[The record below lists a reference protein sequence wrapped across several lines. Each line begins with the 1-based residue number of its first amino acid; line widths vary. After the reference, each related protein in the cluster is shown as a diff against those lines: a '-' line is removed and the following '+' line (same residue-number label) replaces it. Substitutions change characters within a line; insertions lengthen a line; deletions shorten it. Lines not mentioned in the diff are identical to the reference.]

1 MLKYGSSH
9 LTMRNLM
16 VVTWP
21 SWWNVTNP
29 SSYWEIP
36 WSSRD
41 AHGEAWLIPPHHEKS
56 HGRHVILMV
65 KYDTSIFTMR
75 NLMVTMWCSWW
86 NMAHPTSP
94 GEISWLSH
102 DAHGE
107 LWLLYLHHEKSHGH
121 HVMLMMKHGSCHLT
135 MRNHMVIMWCSWW
148 NMAPPSSPS
157 EISWSPCGAHG
168 ETWIILP
175 HHEKSHSHQLVL
187 MVKYAFFILISVS
200 YTSYTYLSTN
210 IWKWINIYT
219 YYRYISSYISP
230 WDFSWSPRDAHGETC
245 LHPYHQEKSHGHHVM
260 LMVKYAIAVPSW
272 PHDQK
277 G

>member
-1 MLKYGSSH
+1 MYIINLFPDIVHRKISH
-9 LTMRNLM
+9 GH
-16 VVTWP
+16 TWC
-21 SWWNVTNP
+21 SWWNITPP
-29 SSYWEIP
+29 SSPGKIS
-36 WSSRD
+36 WSPSD
-41 AHGEAWLIPPHHEKS
+41 AHGETWLIPPHHEKS

-94 GEISWLSH
+94 GEISWSSH

-187 MVKYAFFILISVS
+187 MVKYAFFYSYFCILYI
-200 YTSYTYLSTN
+200 L
-210 IWKWINIYT
+210 
-219 YYRYISSYISP
+219 YIS
-230 WDFSWSPRDAHGETC
+230 
-245 LHPYHQEKSHGHHVM
+245 
-260 LMVKYAIAVPSW
+260 KY
-272 PHDQK
+272 
-277 G
+277 